1 VRRGIDD
8 PGQRAR
14 VRVRVRVWTVR
25 VEPRPPAQLDSS
37 STAQPHTEPHAP
49 NETRK
54 PEKWISLALRP

>member
-14 VRVRVRVWTVR
+14 GPGRRRVWPVG
-25 VEPRPPAQLDSS
+25 VEPPPPPQLDSS